1 MEVDLSRREWMG
13 VGAVGLLS
21 LATGCGTILHPER
34 RNQPPG
40 GNLDWGIVA
49 LDAVGLLLFFIP
61 GIIAFAVDFS
71 TGAIYLP
78 AHQSF
83 GNDEASLKDESLVTV
98 EVPKKELTRQRVEE
112 VTSRHTGREV
122 RLVAGEYKTSRL
134 TKLDEFWTTLKTLAA
149 GRSGVS

>member
-1 MEVDLSRREWMG
+1 MG
-13 VGAVGLLS
+13 IGAAGVLG

-40 GNLDWGIVA
+40 GDLDWGIVA

-78 AHQSF
+78 ACQSY
-83 GNDEASLKDESLVTV
+83 GSDEASLKDESLVTV
-98 EVPKKELTRQRVEE
+98 DVPKKELTRQRVEE
-112 VTSRHTGREV
+112 VASRHSGREV
-122 RLVAGEYKTSRL
+122 RLVTGAYETSRL
-134 TKLDEFWTTLKTLAA
+134 AKLDDFWTTLKSLAA
-149 GRSGVS
+149 GRA

>member
-1 MEVDLSRREWMG
+1 MVNVLSRRDWMG
-13 VGAVGLLS
+13 LSAAGLLG

-78 AHQSF
+78 AQQGYGSDRVPAK
-83 GNDEASLKDESLVTV
+83 DEAFVTV
-98 EVPKKELTRQRVEE
+98 PVPKQELTQQRVEE
-112 VTSRHTGREV
+112 VASRHSGREV
-122 RLVAGEYKTSRL
+122 RLVAGEYETSRL
-134 TKLDEFWTTLKTLAA
+134 AKLDEFWTKLKTLAV
-149 GRSGVS
+149 GRA